1 MKNIYENGQRKV
13 SMKMILERIVG
24 SVIELS
30 TKMLFALDK
39 Y

>member
-24 SVIELS
+24 SALELS